1 MSLNISSEVSLK
13 FSGKDAFS
21 FVDSLISNSISESET
36 KFSYLLGPDGKV
48 MFWFICSLNNQE
60 FKMYQSI
67 DVLEKM
73 MEVFN
78 KYKIRIDCEIEIIK
92 EVSNFKVQIDGDK
105 LNVIPSNELENNNSW
120 DMLGLSLELPL
131 KNIIDN
137 GILPNEVNWLE
148 NFVDYFKGCFMGQ
161 EQTSRVKYR
170 GRPRRILKTL
180 PNSTQEIVK
189 I

>member
-1 MSLNISSEVSLK
+1 MSLNISSKVSLK

-21 FVDSLISNSISESET
+21 FVDSLISNSIPESEI

-60 FKMYQSI
+60 FKMYQSL

-73 MEVFN
+73 TEVFN
-78 KYKIRIDCEIEIIK
+78 KYKIRIDCEIEIIN
-92 EVSNFKVQIDGDK
+92 EVSNFIVQIDDDK
-105 LNVIPSNELENNNSW
+105 LNVIPSNKLENNNSW

-137 GILPNEVNWLE
+137 GILPNEVSWLE

-170 GRPRRILKTL
+170 GRPRRILKSL

>member
-1 MSLNISSEVSLK
+1 MSVKIIAEIGINHN
-13 FSGKDAFS
+13 GD
-21 FVDSLISNSISESET
+21 
-36 KFSYLLGPDGKV
+36 
-48 MFWFICSLNNQE
+48 
-60 FKMYQSI
+60 I
-67 DVLEKM
+67 DVAKKLIDIAAIAGWDFVKFQKRNPELCVPDEQKDKLKLTPWGKMTYLE
-73 MEVFN
+73 
-78 KYKIRIDCEIEIIK
+78 YKIRIECEIGIIK
-92 EVSNFKVQIDGDK
+92 EVTNFTVQIDGDK

-137 GILPNEVNWLE
+137 GILPNEVSWLD

-170 GRPRRILKTL
+170 GRPRRILKSL